1 MLESKIIGAPEMK
14 LPDFLESQQY
24 NRGGTFIVD
33 CVCVGDFAELPLR
46 STDPRILKW
55 TERENRLLVSFDKRS
70 LPGHLADHLAAVGH
84 SPGIF
89 LVRRRASFKEVI
101 EFLAVAAYASAPH
114 EWQDTIYYI
123 P

>member
-1 MLESKIIGAPEMK
+1 MDLKSLLNENLVALWPPI
-14 LPDFLESQQY
+14 QQY

-55 TERENRLLVSFDKRS
+55 TQRENRLLVSFDKRS
-70 LPGHLADHLAAVGH
+70 LPGHLADHLAAGGH

-89 LVRRRASFKEVI
+89 LVRRRASFKEVVA
-101 EFLAVAAYASAPH
+101 FLAVAAYASAPH